1 MEITVLDWLDRT
13 ADRLPDKTAFIDES
27 GSLTFAELRQ
37 SARQIGSQLLKYN
50 KDRQPIVVMSGR
62 HRLTPACFLGV
73 VFSGNFYAPVD
84 GTMPIARLS
93 QILDV
98 IQSDLLIVDR
108 ENLEV
113 AKKLRF
119 RGTILVLEDMMRGLA
134 EDMQIDPSV
143 DVAGLER
150 VRRGMSSDMPLYTIF
165 TSGSTGVPKGVI
177 TSHYALMCYIEAVS
191 EVLDIGEGD
200 RLGNQSPLD
209 YIAAIRDI
217 YFPVKEGA
225 STVILPKQYFAVP
238 ARLFEALNQYQVT
251 TLCWSTSALAIP
263 AQMKAFEYEVPKFL
277 KKVCFSGSVIPGR
290 ILKIWQENLPNVMFV
305 NQYGPTEATASCTY
319 YVVKEPVTEDTV
331 LPIGRPYRQYR
342 ILLLDEQ
349 NQETLPGEIGE
360 ICILGPALALGYYGT
375 PDRSAQAFMQNP
387 LNHAYR
393 ELIYK
398 TGDLGRFREDGELEF
413 HGRKDRQV
421 KHLGHRVELSELERA
436 AEEIE
441 GVTESCALYDK
452 EKENLYLF
460 YTGEAQKKQIFIEM
474 REKLPG
480 FMVPRKIINLT
491 EIPRLA
497 NGKTDM
503 VTLKN
508 YFS

>member
-1 MEITVLDWLDRT
+1 MMEITVLDWLDRT
-13 ADRLPDKTAFIDES
+13 AGRLPDKTAFIDES
-27 GSLTFAELRQ
+27 GILTFDELQ
-37 SARQIGSQLLKYN
+37 QIARQIGSQLLKYK
-50 KDRQPIVVMSGR
+50 KDRQPVVVMSGR

-73 VFSGNFYAPVD
+73 VYSGNFYAPID
-84 GTMPIARLS
+84 ATMPVARLT
-93 QILDV
+93 QILQV
-98 IQSDLLIVDR
+98 IQSDVMIVDR
-108 ENLEV
+108 DNMKTVEKLE
-113 AKKLRF
+113 F
-119 RGTILVLEDMMRGLA
+119 RGTILILEELM
-134 EDMQIDPSV
+134 EDTAV
-143 DVAGLER
+143 DEAGLER
-150 VRRGMSSDMPLYTIF
+150 IRRKMSSDMPLYTIF

-191 EVLDIGEGD
+191 EVLDIGEVD

-217 YFPVKEGA
+217 YFPIKDGA

-238 ARLFEALNQYQVT
+238 AKLFEALNQYQVT
-251 TLCWSTSALAIP
+251 TLCWSTSALTIP
-263 AQMKAFEYEVPKFL
+263 VQMRAFEYEVPRFL
-277 KKVCFSGSVIPGR
+277 KKVCFSGSVMPGR
-290 ILKIWQENLPNVMFV
+290 ILKIWQEHLPDVLFV

-319 YVVKEPVTEDTV
+319 YVVKERVTEDTV
-331 LPIGRPYRQYR
+331 LPIGKPYRQYQ

-375 PDRSAQAFMQNP
+375 PERSAQAFIQNP

-413 HGRKDRQV
+413 HGRMDRQI
-421 KHLGHRVELSELERA
+421 KHLGHRVELSELERV

-452 EKENLYLF
+452 EKEYLYLF
-460 YTGEAQKKQIFIEM
+460 YTGETQKKQISIEM
-474 REKLPG
+474 RGKLPG

-491 EIPRLA
+491 EIPRLP

-503 VTLKN
+503 VTLKT

>member
-1 MEITVLDWLDRT
+1 MMEITVLDWLDRT
-13 ADRLPDKTAFIDES
+13 AGRLPDKTAFIDES
-27 GSLTFAELRQ
+27 GILTFDELQ
-37 SARQIGSQLLKYN
+37 QIARQIGSQLLKYK
-50 KDRQPIVVMSGR
+50 KDRQPVVVMSGR

-73 VFSGNFYAPVD
+73 VYSGNFYAPID
-84 GTMPIARLS
+84 ATMPVARLT
-93 QILDV
+93 QILQV
-98 IQSDLLIVDR
+98 IQSDVMIVDR
-108 ENLEV
+108 DNMKTVEKLE
-113 AKKLRF
+113 F
-119 RGTILVLEDMMRGLA
+119 RGTILILEELM
-134 EDMQIDPSV
+134 EDTAV
-143 DVAGLER
+143 DEAGLER
-150 VRRGMSSDMPLYTIF
+150 IRRKMSSDMPLYTIF

-191 EVLDIGEGD
+191 EVLDIGEVD

-217 YFPVKEGA
+217 YFPIKDGA

-238 ARLFEALNQYQVT
+238 AKLFEALNQYQVT
-251 TLCWSTSALAIP
+251 TLCWSTSALTIP
-263 AQMKAFEYEVPKFL
+263 VQMRAFEYEVPRFL
-277 KKVCFSGSVIPGR
+277 KKVCFSGSVMPGR
-290 ILKIWQENLPNVMFV
+290 ILKIWQEHLPDVLFV

-319 YVVKEPVTEDTV
+319 YVVKERVTEDTV
-331 LPIGRPYRQYR
+331 LPIGKPYRQYR

-375 PDRSAQAFMQNP
+375 PERSAQAFIQNP

-413 HGRKDRQV
+413 HGRMDRQI
-421 KHLGHRVELSELERA
+421 KHLGHRVELSELERV

-452 EKENLYLF
+452 EKEYLYLF
-460 YTGEAQKKQIFIEM
+460 YTGETQKKQISIEM
-474 REKLPG
+474 RGKLPG

-491 EIPRLA
+491 EIPRLP

-503 VTLKN
+503 VTLKT

>member
-1 MEITVLDWLDRT
+1 MMEITVLDWLDRT
-13 ADRLPDKTAFIDES
+13 AGRLPDKTAFIDES
-27 GSLTFAELRQ
+27 GILTFAELQ
-37 SARQIGSQLLKYN
+37 QIARQIGSQLLKYK
-50 KDRQPIVVMSGR
+50 KDRQPVVVMSGR

-73 VFSGNFYAPVD
+73 VYSGNFYAPID
-84 GTMPIARLS
+84 ATMPVARLT
-93 QILDV
+93 QILQV
-98 IQSDLLIVDR
+98 IQSDVMIVDR
-108 ENLEV
+108 DNMKTVEKLE
-113 AKKLRF
+113 F
-119 RGTILVLEDMMRGLA
+119 RGTILILEELM
-134 EDMQIDPSV
+134 EDTAV
-143 DVAGLER
+143 DEAGLER
-150 VRRGMSSDMPLYTIF
+150 IRRKMSSDMPLYTIF

-191 EVLDIGEGD
+191 EVLDIGEVD

-217 YFPVKEGA
+217 YFPIKDGA

-238 ARLFEALNQYQVT
+238 AKLFEALNQYQVT
-251 TLCWSTSALAIP
+251 TLCWSTSALTIP
-263 AQMKAFEYEVPKFL
+263 VQMRAFEYEVPRFL
-277 KKVCFSGSVIPGR
+277 KKVCFSGSVMPGR
-290 ILKIWQENLPNVMFV
+290 ILKIWQEHLPDVLFV

-319 YVVKEPVTEDTV
+319 YVVKERVTEDTV
-331 LPIGRPYRQYR
+331 LPIGKPYRQYR

-375 PDRSAQAFMQNP
+375 PERSAQAFIQNP

-413 HGRKDRQV
+413 HGRMDRQI
-421 KHLGHRVELSELERA
+421 KHLGHRVELSELERV

-452 EKENLYLF
+452 EKEYLYLF
-460 YTGEAQKKQIFIEM
+460 YTGETQKKQISIEM
-474 REKLPG
+474 RGKLPG

-491 EIPRLA
+491 EIPRLP

-503 VTLKN
+503 VTLKT

>member
-1 MEITVLDWLDRT
+1 MMEITVLDWLDRT
-13 ADRLPDKTAFIDES
+13 AGRLPDKTAFIDES
-27 GSLTFAELRQ
+27 GILTFDELQ
-37 SARQIGSQLLKYN
+37 QIARQIGSQLLKYK
-50 KDRQPIVVMSGR
+50 KDRQPVVVMSGR

-73 VFSGNFYAPVD
+73 VYSGNFYAPID
-84 GTMPIARLS
+84 ATMPVARLT
-93 QILDV
+93 QILQV
-98 IQSDLLIVDR
+98 IQSDVMIVDR
-108 ENLEV
+108 DNMKTVEKLE
-113 AKKLRF
+113 F
-119 RGTILVLEDMMRGLA
+119 RGTILILEELM
-134 EDMQIDPSV
+134 EDTAV
-143 DVAGLER
+143 DEAGLER
-150 VRRGMSSDMPLYTIF
+150 IRRKMSSDMPLYTIF

-191 EVLDIGEGD
+191 EVLDIGEVD

-217 YFPVKEGA
+217 YFPIKDGA

-238 ARLFEALNQYQVT
+238 AKLFEALNQYQVT
-251 TLCWSTSALAIP
+251 TLCWSTSALTIP
-263 AQMKAFEYEVPKFL
+263 VQMRAFEYEVPRFL
-277 KKVCFSGSVIPGR
+277 KKVCFSGSVMPGR
-290 ILKIWQENLPNVMFV
+290 ILKIWQEHLPDVLFV
-305 NQYGPTEATASCTY
+305 NQDGPTEATASCTY
-319 YVVKEPVTEDTV
+319 YVVKERVTEDTV
-331 LPIGRPYRQYR
+331 LPIGKPYRQYR

-375 PDRSAQAFMQNP
+375 PERSAQAFIQNP

-413 HGRKDRQV
+413 HGRMDRQI
-421 KHLGHRVELSELERA
+421 KHLGHRVELSELERV

-452 EKENLYLF
+452 EKEYLYLF
-460 YTGEAQKKQIFIEM
+460 YTGETQKKQISIEM
-474 REKLPG
+474 RGKLPG

-491 EIPRLA
+491 EIPRLP

-503 VTLKN
+503 VTLKT

>member
-1 MEITVLDWLDRT
+1 MMEITVLDWLDRT
-13 ADRLPDKTAFIDES
+13 AGRLPDKTAFIDES
-27 GSLTFAELRQ
+27 GILTFDELQ
-37 SARQIGSQLLKYN
+37 QIARQIGSQLLKYK
-50 KDRQPIVVMSGR
+50 KDRQPVVVMSGR

-73 VFSGNFYAPVD
+73 VYIGNFYAPID
-84 GTMPIARLS
+84 ATMPVARLT
-93 QILDV
+93 QILQV
-98 IQSDLLIVDR
+98 IQSDVMIVDR
-108 ENLEV
+108 DNMKTVEKLE
-113 AKKLRF
+113 F
-119 RGTILVLEDMMRGLA
+119 RGTILILEELM
-134 EDMQIDPSV
+134 EDTAV
-143 DVAGLER
+143 DEAGLER
-150 VRRGMSSDMPLYTIF
+150 IRRKMSSDMPLYTIF

-191 EVLDIGEGD
+191 EVLDIGEVD

-217 YFPVKEGA
+217 YFPIKDGA

-238 ARLFEALNQYQVT
+238 AKLFEALNQYQVT
-251 TLCWSTSALAIP
+251 TLCWSTSALTIP
-263 AQMKAFEYEVPKFL
+263 VQMRAFEYEVPRFL
-277 KKVCFSGSVIPGR
+277 KKVCFSGSVMPGR
-290 ILKIWQENLPNVMFV
+290 ILKIWQEHLPDVLFV

-319 YVVKEPVTEDTV
+319 YVVKERVTEDTV
-331 LPIGRPYRQYR
+331 LPIGKPYRQYR

-375 PDRSAQAFMQNP
+375 PERSAQAFIQNP

-413 HGRKDRQV
+413 HGRMDRQI
-421 KHLGHRVELSELERA
+421 KHLGHRVELSELERV

-452 EKENLYLF
+452 EKEYLYLF
-460 YTGEAQKKQIFIEM
+460 YTGETQKKQISIEM
-474 REKLPG
+474 RGKLPG

-491 EIPRLA
+491 EIPRLP

-503 VTLKN
+503 VTLKT

>member
-1 MEITVLDWLDRT
+1 MMEITVLDWLDRT
-13 ADRLPDKTAFIDES
+13 AGRLPDKTAFIDES
-27 GSLTFAELRQ
+27 GILTFDELQ
-37 SARQIGSQLLKYN
+37 QIARQIGSQLLKYK
-50 KDRQPIVVMSGR
+50 KDRQPVVVMSGR

-73 VFSGNFYAPVD
+73 VYSGNFYAPID
-84 GTMPIARLS
+84 ATMPVARLT
-93 QILDV
+93 QILQV
-98 IQSDLLIVDR
+98 IQSDVMIVDR
-108 ENLEV
+108 DNMKTVEKLE
-113 AKKLRF
+113 F
-119 RGTILVLEDMMRGLA
+119 RGTILILEELM
-134 EDMQIDPSV
+134 EDTAV
-143 DVAGLER
+143 DEAGLER
-150 VRRGMSSDMPLYTIF
+150 IRRKMSSDMPLYTIF

-191 EVLDIGEGD
+191 EVLDIGEVD

-217 YFPVKEGA
+217 YFPIKDGA

-238 ARLFEALNQYQVT
+238 AKLFEALNQYQVT
-251 TLCWSTSALAIP
+251 TLCWSTSALTIP
-263 AQMKAFEYEVPKFL
+263 VQMRAFEYEVPRFL
-277 KKVCFSGSVIPGR
+277 KKVCFSGSVMPGR
-290 ILKIWQENLPNVMFV
+290 ILKIWQEHLPDVLFV

-319 YVVKEPVTEDTV
+319 YVVKERVTEDTV
-331 LPIGRPYRQYR
+331 LPIGKPYRQYR

-375 PDRSAQAFMQNP
+375 PERSAQAFIQNP

-413 HGRKDRQV
+413 HGRMDRQI

-452 EKENLYLF
+452 EKEYLYLF
-460 YTGEAQKKQIFIEM
+460 YTGEEQKKQISIEM
-474 REKLPG
+474 RGKLPG
-480 FMVPRKIINLT
+480 FMVPRKIINLP
-491 EIPRLA
+491 EIPRLP

-503 VTLKN
+503 VTLKT

>member
-1 MEITVLDWLDRT
+1 MEITVLDWLEST
-13 ADRLPDKTAFIDES
+13 AGRLPDKTAFIDEA
-27 GSLTFAELRQ
+27 GSLTSAELQ
-37 SARQIGSQLLKYN
+37 QIARKIGSQLLKYE
-50 KDRQPIVVMSGR
+50 KDRQPVVVMSGR

-73 VFSGNFYAPVD
+73 VYSGNFYAPID
-84 GTMPIARLS
+84 ATMPAARLT
-93 QILDV
+93 QILQV
-98 IQSDLLIVDR
+98 IQSDLMVVDR
-108 ENLEV
+108 ENLKV
-113 AKKLRF
+113 AQELKF
-119 RGTILVLEDMMRGLA
+119 HGTILMLEDLL
-134 EDMQIDPSV
+134 EETNIDV
-143 DVAGLER
+143 EGLER
-150 VRRGMSSDMPLYTIF
+150 VRRQMSSDMPLYTIF

-191 EVLDIGEGD
+191 EVLAIGEED

-217 YFPVKEGA
+217 YFPIKDGA

-238 ARLFEALNQYQVT
+238 AKLFEALNQYQVT
-251 TLCWSTSALAIP
+251 TLCWSTSALTIP
-263 AQMKAFEYEVPKFL
+263 AQMEAFAYEVPRFL
-277 KKVCFSGSVIPGR
+277 KKVCFSGSVMPGR
-290 ILKIWQENLPNVMFV
+290 ILKIWQEHLPDVLFV

-319 YVVKEPVTEDTV
+319 YVVKERVTEDTV
-331 LPIGRPYRQYR
+331 LPIGKPYRQYR

-360 ICILGPALALGYYGT
+360 ICILGPALALGYYGA
-375 PDRSAQAFMQNP
+375 PERSAQAFVQNP
-387 LNHAYR
+387 INHAYR
-393 ELIYK
+393 ELLYK

-413 HGRKDRQV
+413 HGRKDRQI

-452 EKENLYLF
+452 EKEYLYLF
-460 YTGEAQKKQIFIEM
+460 YTGEEQKKQISIEM
-474 REKLPG
+474 RGKLPG
-480 FMVPRKIINLT
+480 FMVPRKIINLP
-491 EIPRLA
+491 EIPRLP

-503 VTLKN
+503 VTLKT